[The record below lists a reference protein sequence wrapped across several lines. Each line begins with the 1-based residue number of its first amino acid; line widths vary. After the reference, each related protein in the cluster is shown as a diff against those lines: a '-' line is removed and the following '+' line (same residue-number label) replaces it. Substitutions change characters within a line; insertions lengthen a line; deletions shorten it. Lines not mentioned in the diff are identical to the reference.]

1 MKFCSFK
8 LVIVMRKL
16 MFIVFLVCA
25 FANAQSQNLSV
36 EGTAPDLYVNHIV
49 APKENFYSVGRL
61 YNQAPK
67 SIASFNN
74 ITLEK
79 GLTIGQHIKIPL
91 NAQNFD
97 VSGNAETGETLIPVT
112 HLVAA
117 AETLT
122 KIGTNYNV
130 TPQLV
135 KKWNGL
141 SSDNIAPGSPLI
153 VGHLKVRSDQAQG
166 NNSTGT
172 PNTSPTQT
180 PTVSGQQDIASE
192 TQQPI
197 AQPKKED
204 AIAGT
209 APATAANSETS
220 AKKNSAPASVKEQA
234 PAIGAG
240 SQPARNN
247 ESRKA
252 EVSTIET
259 GSLAGGAFSAMFSNP
274 SQKSLKNIS
283 GEAATFK
290 STSGWQDKKYYVLM
304 DNVDAGTI
312 VKVSAGDNKV
322 IYAKVLG
329 SMPEMKENNGLL
341 LRISNAAASSLGI
354 IDPKFPV
361 EVSFYQ

>member
-1 MKFCSFK
+1 MNFFSFK

-25 FANAQSQNLSV
+25 FTNAQSQNLSV

-153 VGHLKVRSDQAQG
+153 VGHLKVRSDQAQV

-220 AKKNSAPASVKEQA
+220 AKKNSAPASVKE
-234 PAIGAG
+234 
-240 SQPARNN
+240 N